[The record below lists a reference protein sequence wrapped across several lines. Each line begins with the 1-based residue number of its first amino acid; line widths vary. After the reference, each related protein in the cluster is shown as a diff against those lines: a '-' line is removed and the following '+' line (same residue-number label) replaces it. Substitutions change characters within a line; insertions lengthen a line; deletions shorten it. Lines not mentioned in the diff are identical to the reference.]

1 MEPTISRWL
10 DVREAAAYA
19 GVSSDTIYK
28 ACAHEELRHTR
39 IGGRRVLKFIP
50 EWLDEWMGAA
60 MVAPR
65 SSRKGD
71 QDGALQTV

>member
-10 DVREAAAYA
+10 DVREAAGYA
-19 GVSSDTIYK
+19 GVSADTIYK
-28 ACAHEELRHTR
+28 ACSSRELRHTR

-60 MVAPR
+60 TVAPR
-65 SSRKGD
+65 TSLKENR
-71 QDGALQTV
+71 DGRLQTV